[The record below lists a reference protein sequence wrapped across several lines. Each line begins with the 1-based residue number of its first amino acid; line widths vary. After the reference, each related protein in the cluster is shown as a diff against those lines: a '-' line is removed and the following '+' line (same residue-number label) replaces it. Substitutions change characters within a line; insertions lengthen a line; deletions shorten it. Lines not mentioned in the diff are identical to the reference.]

1 MLIHKAILQKMQ
13 SIITWVKSLEGTQR
27 VKMKSSQRRSLTV
40 SCHAHLRVVSNTY
53 NQENVQKASQKTFA
67 VATLLV
73 QCEVIVFT
81 RLNATYTTLQ
91 SMTSAAK
98 LSQLKFRHCQEN
110 GIVLKF
116 PTIPQSMSEFQVG
129 LPILILTQRKESDLK
144 KLAHRFWG
152 YRWKRLDEPHGRAKT
167 FAD

>member
-1 MLIHKAILQKMQ
+1 
-13 SIITWVKSLEGTQR
+13 
-27 VKMKSSQRRSLTV
+27 MKSSQRRSLTI

-53 NQENVQKASQKTFA
+53 NQENVQKAFQKTFA

-73 QCEVIVFT
+73 WCEVIVFT
-81 RLNATYTTLQ
+81 RLNATSTTLQ
-91 SMTSAAK
+91 SMMNAK
-98 LSQLKFRHCQEN
+98 LSQLKFRHRQEN

-129 LPILILTQRKESDLK
+129 LPILILTQKRKESDL

-152 YRWKRLDEPHGRAKT
+152 YRWKRLDEPFPHGRVKT